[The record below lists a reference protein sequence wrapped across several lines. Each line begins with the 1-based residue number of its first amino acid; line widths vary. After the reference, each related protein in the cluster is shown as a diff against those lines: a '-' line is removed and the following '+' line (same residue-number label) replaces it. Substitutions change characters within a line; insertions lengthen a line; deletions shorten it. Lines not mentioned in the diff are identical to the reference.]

1 MVIKKPSTSAQE
13 SDRQIKD
20 LLRRYVRYYDDTMER
35 QQIDEVNTIVN
46 KGERVNALVH

>member
-1 MVIKKPSTSAQE
+1 MVIKEPSTSAQE

-46 KGERVNALVH
+46 KRERVNAPVH